1 MPNPIETLTDEEIV
15 RLLSYFDRPALSVT
29 KNNQRIRDQLI
40 VLLML
45 DAGLRIGEVTRLPIS
60 SLWFQN
66 EPVQA
71 ITLEHGLAEKGCT
84 RSVPITT
91 RLRSAI
97 ESMAYATWEVYK
109 HQPEAKAFISYGTEF
124 ALCTRQIQRMIK
136 TVGMCT
142 IGRDI
147 HPHML
152 RHTFATRLMR
162 SCSMRTVQD
171 LLGHKS
177 IQSTQIYT
185 HPDSNDRQ
193 KAIASIE

>member
-1 MPNPIETLTDEEIV
+1 MLDSTQTLTDEEIV
-15 RLLSYFDRPALSVT
+15 KLLAFFDRPALSVT

-71 ITLEHGLAEKGCT
+71 ITLEHGIAEKGCT
-84 RSVPITT
+84 RTIPVTT
-91 RLRSAI
+91 RLRAAI
-97 ESMAYATWEVYK
+97 EAMAYATWEVYK
-109 HQPEAKAFISYGTEF
+109 YQPQSKAFICYGTDST
-124 ALCTRQIQRMIK
+124 LTHRQIQRMIK
-136 TVGMCT
+136 TAGECT
-142 IGRDI
+142 IGRNI

-162 SCSMRTVQD
+162 SCSTPIVQQ

-177 IQSTQIYT
+177 LQSTQVYV
-185 HPDSNDRQ
+185 HPNSSDRQ